1 MIARLSRSSLSS
13 SSKTQFGTVSSPR
26 ELMIP
31 TSEIA
36 LLLRGWRDSKRRL
49 RVVAL
54 LDSVH
59 LASYCMVSEVK
70 ESSFS
75 VILDADGRN
84 MVEFFFEGWVF
95 DFTEAP
101 PDGEELLMGGIIE
114 SSIVGL
120 RSGYKLMLLLLE
132 DES

>member
-1 MIARLSRSSLSS
+1 
-13 SSKTQFGTVSSPR
+13 
-26 ELMIP
+26 MIP